1 MARPEARR
9 RARMRADDRQRPS
22 RLLRHGRLVH
32 LGALPLAGALPRP
45 HTWLLT
51 KCEAGVR
58 TVPTHVASETGV
70 PLLCVHAYRYAL
82 SLVL

>member
-22 RLLRHGRLVH
+22 RLLRLCIWEPCPWLERYPGLT
-32 LGALPLAGALPRP
+32 LA
-45 HTWLLT
+45 WLLT